1 MKKTAVFVLSL
12 ALAVPCSAELLT
24 HGNYAVTVPDG
35 FAKTEREAAD
45 EGAILHTYLSDNGDL
60 LVVSFYDY
68 DEVASAL
75 FPEGMGFYQTI
86 FQSDKETMA
95 LESTDT
101 YSMPCGD
108 TANICLYT
116 RDGQTVADSS
126 FNDGKTA
133 VDLIFMPMDDSPNC
147 KTYVGMLSD
156 VKHVSDAIAD
166 LASAL
171 ADAGK

>member
-1 MKKTAVFVLSL
+1 MKKAVAFLLSL

-35 FAKTEREAAD
+35 FAKTEREAVD
-45 EGAILHTYLSDNGDL
+45 EGAILHTYLSGNGDL

-68 DEVASAL
+68 DEVASAM

-133 VDLIFMPMDDSPNC
+133 VDLIFMPRDDSPNC

-156 VKHVSDAIAD
+156 VKHVDAQLEDFAKII
-166 LASAL
+166 SE
-171 ADAGK
+171 AGK